1 MLLSGGHQPRDEYVA
16 PEVEAM
22 AEVLRVLGVPAGAMR
37 QEGRSRNTFEN
48 ALLSL
53 ALVREV
59 GARRVLLVTSALH
72 MPRALAVFQA
82 VFAGSGVTVVPAA
95 TDAEAL
101 GDEPELRTAWLPD
114 ARSLEWSSRSVKEY
128 LGLAQVWMAMN

>member
-1 MLLSGGHQPRDEYVA
+1 MRISKFA
-16 PEVEAM
+16 IPEIIF
-22 AEVLRVLGVPAGAMR
+22 
-37 QEGRSRNTFEN
+37 GRGSIVH
-48 ALLSL
+48 L
-53 ALVREV
+53 ASCAKRL

-72 MPRALAVFQA
+72 MPRALAAFQV

-128 LGLAQVWMAMN
+128 LGLAQVWMATN